1 MNELI
6 IEASLDNMD
15 AVQGFVGARIADCP
29 VKIQNQIAIVVDE
42 IFSNIAN
49 YAYNP
54 EVGGAKVRIA
64 VGDEIAIEFEDS
76 GVAYDPLA
84 KDDPDVTLSDE
95 EREIGGLGLFMVKRM
110 MDSVDYRRDGQK
122 NILTIKKKLAR

>member
-15 AVQGFVGARIADCP
+15 AVQDFISERIMDCSM
-29 VKIQNQIAIVVDE
+29 KIQNQIGIVVDE

-54 EVGGAKVRIA
+54 EVGGAVVRIA
-64 VGDEIAIEFEDS
+64 VGEEITIEFEDS
-76 GVAYDPLA
+76 GIAYDPLSA
-84 KDDPDVTLSDE
+84 ETPDITLSDE
-95 EREIGGLGLFMVKRM
+95 EREIGGLGLFMVKKM
-110 MDSVDYRRDGQK
+110 MDSVEYKRRGNK
-122 NILTIKKKLAR
+122 NILTIKKKLA